1 MLGNHVRH
9 AVLRLALAVLVGSTV
24 ACGSVALPAPA
35 QHQEVDAPNH
45 PLAAPDAPDAS
56 AAPHKRPNVLVIETD
71 DMRWDDLRWMPNV
84 RRLVQRRG
92 LSFENSFA
100 PYPLCC
106 PSRSS
111 FLSGRYTHNHHVYTH
126 LEPYGFAAFPDRRS
140 IATVLQGA
148 GYQTGLVG
156 KYLNGYGEQYLRSG
170 GSSLNYVP
178 PGWDQ
183 WYARLGPPVGLR
195 RPEPWWRHLLLQPP
209 GPEHQREDP
218 VLPWSLLH

>member
-1 MLGNHVRH
+1 M
-9 AVLRLALAVLVGSTV
+9 
-24 ACGSVALPAPA
+24 
-35 QHQEVDAPNH
+35 
-45 PLAAPDAPDAS
+45 
-56 AAPHKRPNVLVIETD
+56 LVIETD

-84 RRLVQRRG
+84 RRLIQHRG

-111 FLSGRYTHNHHVYTH
+111 FLSGQYAHNHHVYTH
-126 LEPYGFAAFPDRRS
+126 LEPYGFAAFHDRHT

-148 GYQTGLVG
+148 GYHTGLVG

-170 GSSLNYVP
+170 KSSLHYVP

-183 WYARLGPPVGLR
+183 WYAGSDHLWDFDDPNYGGGTYSYDKLVQNINGTDPAPSPVATPPTCSPSR
-195 RPEPWWRHLLLQPP
+195 R
-209 GPEHQREDP
+209 GA
-218 VLPWSLLH
+218 